1 MSQDIPHHLGFRRW
15 LLVRFVAGLLP
26 LLLVS
31 EAGAQQRRPARQVT
45 IFGIVATPN
54 DSTIDPKL
62 KAIAPQLR
70 ELLPNHGFRLL
81 DVKTKRLAAGQTVT
95 CDLGGGATAATTL
108 IRPLD
113 DDGKV
118 QLRCD
123 LLVNDVSQHAT
134 LVATPP
140 NQLFFCDKV
149 LNNGSRLLIGIG
161 AR

>member
-1 MSQDIPHHLGFRRW
+1 MTHETPHRLGLRVWRQV
-15 LLVRFVAGLLP
+15 LCVTALIGLLAAP
-26 LLLVS
+26 
-31 EAGAQQRRPARQVT
+31 AARAQQRKPGRQVT

-54 DSTIDPKL
+54 NTAIDPKL
-62 KAIAPQLR
+62 ASIAPQLR

-81 DVKTKRLAAGQTVT
+81 DVKTKRLSAGQSVA
-95 CDLGGGATAATTL
+95 CDLGGGVSAATTL
-108 IRPLD
+108 IQPID

-118 QLRCD
+118 QLRCE
-123 LLVNDVSQHAT
+123 LLENDVRQNAT
-134 LVATPP
+134 LVTTPP